1 MVTNPVEVDD
11 VYHATAKLFGP
22 LLRRLFP
29 PSGRRRADAV
39 APLPPPVEHERPAA
53 PLPPVVRGEDTVLVR
68 PYLVAYEQQYGLEG
82 VA

>member
-39 APLPPPVEHERPAA
+39 APLPPP
-53 PLPPVVRGEDTVLVR
+53 
-68 PYLVAYEQQYGLEG
+68 LVAYEQQYGLEA